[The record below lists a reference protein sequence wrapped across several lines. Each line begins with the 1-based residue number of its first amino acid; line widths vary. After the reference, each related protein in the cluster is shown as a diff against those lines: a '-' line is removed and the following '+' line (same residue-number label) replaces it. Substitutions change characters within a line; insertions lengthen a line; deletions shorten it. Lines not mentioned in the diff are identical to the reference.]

1 MSAKLVI
8 AAGPSAGTEFWIEDE
23 VLRIGGDASCAVCLT
38 APGVPAHAATLEF
51 RDGGYIVHNRQA
63 QALLLDGKTLP
74 QNSFAS
80 WPANGNLQLTRELVL
95 ALVVEGDPAPSKR
108 PARRL
113 VLPEADELSAVPGE
127 PLPAKSGSTTVM
139 QLLVIVVLFGLAGML
154 FVIDRK
160 KNAPS
165 ADRDVP
171 VEFAALVQDLSA
183 APVDGSSGNAAMRS
197 VLQEARV
204 AELRGHKDQARLKYT
219 RVTEMLLPRRN
230 PDGKFAA
237 PTDEKAWKFVMS
249 QLNETTE

>member
-1 MSAKLVI
+1 MSAKLVV

-23 VLRIGGDASCAVCLT
+23 VLRIGADANCAVCLT
-38 APGVPAHAATLEF
+38 APGVSAHAATLEF
-51 RDGGYIVHNRQA
+51 RDGGYILHNRQA

-80 WPANGNLQLTRELVL
+80 WPANGSLQLTRELVL

-113 VLPEADELSAVPGE
+113 ELPEADEPSVVPAE
-127 PLPAKSGSTTVM
+127 PLPAKSSGKTAL
-139 QLLVIVVLFGLAGML
+139 QLIVIVALFGLAGML
-154 FVIDRK
+154 FIIDTK
-160 KNAPS
+160 KNSPAV
-165 ADRDVP
+165 DRDVP

-183 APVDGSSGNAAMRS
+183 APADGATGNAALRS

-230 PDGKFAA
+230 PDGTFAS
-237 PTDEKAWKFVMS
+237 PTDEKAWKFVMG

>member
-1 MSAKLVI
+1 MSAKLVV

-80 WPANGNLQLTRELVL
+80 WPANGSLQLTRELVL
-95 ALVVEGDPAPSKR
+95 ALIVDGDPAPSKR
-108 PARRL
+108 PARKL
-113 VLPEADELSAVPGE
+113 ALPEADELSVVSAE
-127 PLPAKSGSTTVM
+127 PTPAQGGGKTVM

-160 KNAPS
+160 KNAPT

-183 APVDGSSGNAAMRS
+183 APADGSTGNAALRS

-230 PDGKFAA
+230 PDGKFAS